1 MFIVNLL
8 AQSDIFYQLIFFVNS
23 VFIFIV
29 LGAIVVCLFPLWP
42 ESVREYSW
50 YLSVAGAI
58 FVGGIII
65 LAIRMILF

>member
-1 MFIVNLL
+1 MFYFISIWNL
-8 AQSDIFYQLIFFVNS
+8 
-23 VFIFIV
+23 V

-65 LAIRMILF
+65 LAIRMILI